1 MPSELFT
8 CTDDYMI
15 NAIVAFINQLI
26 KLVAPERMPD
36 LDVDFLRQAHYLIIH
51 QRDDDDTDDI
61 QPTVRIQDAGVV
73 FDIVDLLG
81 RQSWQSTFDTRRGDA
96 RIMFMK
102 GDDVLAVLFV
112 SEQVLL
118 RRTGDDG
125 KIQRYQT
132 TLNKNDLSRIQ
143 RHVKTATIRTTS

>member
-8 CTDDYMI
+8 RTDDFMI

-26 KLVAPERMPD
+26 KLVAPERIPD
-36 LDVDFLRQAHYLIIH
+36 LNVDFLRQAHYLIVH
-51 QRDDDDTDDI
+51 QRDDDDTDDV

-73 FDIVDLLG
+73 FDIVDLLE
-81 RQSWQSTFDTRRGDA
+81 RQSWQSTFGTRRGDT

-112 SEQVLL
+112 SEQALL

-132 TLNKNDLSRIQ
+132 TLNKNDLARIQ
-143 RHVKTATIRTTS
+143 RHVKSATIKTTS